1 MEIHLGAD
9 HRGYELKQQVAD
21 YLRGLGH
28 EVVDHGTDSAER
40 TDYPLFGRKV
50 AEAVV
55 TRGDGSSAK
64 AGQRPAPQTF
74 GIVICGSGVG
84 IGMAA
89 NKVKGVRCAPAWC
102 EHIAEYS
109 RRHNHANVL
118 AFSADLQTI
127 TEVRR
132 CLDAYLA
139 AEPEG
144 GRHAERVGMLEC

>member
-9 HRGYELKQQVAD
+9 HRGYELKQQVAN

-28 EVVDHGTDSAER
+28 EVVDHGTHSSER
-40 TDYPLFGRKV
+40 TDYPRFGRAV
-50 AEAVV
+50 AEAV
-55 TRGDGSSAK
+55 
-64 AGQRPAPQTF
+64 AGRADRL

-84 IGMAA
+84 IAMAA
-89 NKVKGVRCAPAWC
+89 NRVAGVRCAPAWC

-139 AEPEG
+139 AAPEG